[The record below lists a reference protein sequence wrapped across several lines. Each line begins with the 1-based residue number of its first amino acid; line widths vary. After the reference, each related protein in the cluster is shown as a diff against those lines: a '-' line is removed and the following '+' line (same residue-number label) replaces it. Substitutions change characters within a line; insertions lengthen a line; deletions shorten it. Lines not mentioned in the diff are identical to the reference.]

1 MAANIKTT
9 LKPRG
14 KSMVE
19 SAYLQIKERILNNE
33 YQPGFQAM
41 EPEVAKQLGMS
52 RTPVREALIR
62 LANEGLVEIIPRRG
76 MRVVPLSVA
85 DMEEIYQVLTALE
98 AMAAEVLAR
107 REPTLE
113 ELAPMEDAVNR
124 LNEALENDDL
134 DAWAVA
140 DEKFHRSLL
149 ELCGNQRLASM
160 AATVYDQAF
169 RARMI
174 SLRLRPKPWKSNE
187 EHKAL
192 LDAIKEG
199 DWQKARKIHGD
210 HRRNA
215 SRVLTEVLEKYQLK
229 HL

>member
-1 MAANIKTT
+1 
-9 LKPRG
+9 
-14 KSMVE
+14 MVE
-19 SAYLQIKERILNNE
+19 SAYHQIKERILNNE

-41 EPEVAKQLGMS
+41 EPEVARQLGMS

-76 MRVVPLSVA
+76 MRVVPLSPA
-85 DMEEIYQVLTALE
+85 DMEEIYQILTGLE
-98 AMAAEVLAR
+98 TMAAEILAKKN
-107 REPTLE
+107 PDAT
-113 ELAPMEDAVNR
+113 ELAPMENAVNR
-124 LNEALENDDL
+124 LNEALEKDDL

-140 DEKFHRSLL
+140 DEQFHRSLL
-149 ELCGNQRLASM
+149 ELCGNKRLAAM
-160 AATVYDQAF
+160 AATVYDQAY

-192 LDAIKEG
+192 LDAIREG
-199 DWQKARKIHGD
+199 DWEEAGRIHGA

-215 SRVLTEVLEKYQLK
+215 SKVLTEVLEKYQLR

>member
-1 MAANIKTT
+1 
-9 LKPRG
+9 
-14 KSMVE
+14 MVE
-19 SAYLQIKERILNNE
+19 SAYKQIKERILNNE

-76 MRVVPLSVA
+76 MRVVPLSVS
-85 DMEEIYQVLTALE
+85 DMKEIYQLLTALE
-98 AMAAEVLAR
+98 SMAAEVLAKR
-107 REPTLE
+107 NLPVE
-113 ELAPMEDAVNR
+113 ELAPMEDAVKH
-124 LNEALENDDL
+124 LNEALEKDDL

-140 DEKFHRSLL
+140 DEQFHRSLL

-160 AATVYDQAF
+160 AATVYDQAY

-192 LDAIKEG
+192 LEAIKKG
-199 DWQKARKIHGD
+199 DWQKARKIHGN

-215 SRVLTEVLEKYQLK
+215 SKVLTEVLEKYQLK

>member
-1 MAANIKTT
+1 MAANINSK

-33 YQPGFQAM
+33 YQPGYQAM
-41 EPEVAKQLGMS
+41 EPEIATQLGMS

-62 LANEGLVEIIPRRG
+62 LSNEGLVEIIPRRG

-98 AMAAEVLAR
+98 AMAAEILAKR
-107 REPTLE
+107 QPDDA
-113 ELAPMEDAVNR
+113 ELAPMEDAVNQ

-149 ELCGNQRLASM
+149 ELCGNKRLAAM
-160 AATVYDQAF
+160 AATVYDQAY

-187 EHKAL
+187 EHKEL
-192 LDAIKEG
+192 VRVIKQG
-199 DWQKARKIHGD
+199 DWERARKIHGD

-215 SRVLTEVLEKYQLK
+215 SKVLTDVLKKYQLR

>member
-1 MAANIKTT
+1 MASNIKTS

-41 EPEVAKQLGMS
+41 EPAVARQLGMS

-76 MRVVPLSVA
+76 MRVVPLSVR
-85 DMEEIYQVLTALE
+85 DMEEIYQILTALE
-98 AMAAEVLAR
+98 AMAAEILAR
-107 REPTLE
+107 RDPDEY
-113 ELAPMEDAVNR
+113 ELAPMEDAVNQ

-149 ELCGNQRLASM
+149 ELCGNQRLANM
-160 AATVYDQAF
+160 ASTVYDQAH
-169 RARMI
+169 RAHMI
-174 SLRLRPKPWKSNE
+174 GLRLRPKPCKSNE

-192 LDAIKEG
+192 LEAIKQG
-199 DWQKARKIHGD
+199 DWQEARKIHGD

-215 SRVLTEVLEKYQLK
+215 SKELSEVLRTYQLR